1 VHVVFCFVCSN
12 FVVEI
17 EDGMIEDGICGFGKE
32 FAPVDV
38 FEIEAVE
45 LELQGS
51 HEGDF
56 SVCLVAVDEEED
68 VDSVAESEEPG
79 GSVLV
84 LFLCDDDVD
93 IAGEVGEVSLGLFV
107 GSKVV
112 LLPIEIK
119 WEEVVGR
126 VGVPVLVEEC
136 VCGHLGGG

>member
-1 VHVVFCFVCSN
+1 MYVVFCFVCSN
-12 FVVEI
+12 FVVEV
-17 EDGMIEDGICGFGKE
+17 EDGMIEDGIGCFGKE

-38 FEIEAVE
+38 FEIESVE

-51 HEGDF
+51 HECDF

-68 VDSVAESEEPG
+68 VDSVEKSEEPG

-93 IAGEVGEVSLGLFV
+93 VAGEVCEVSLGVFV

-112 LLPIEIK
+112 LVPVEIER
-119 WEEVVGR
+119 EEVVGR